1 MLIVGEL
8 INATRKAI
16 GEALAARDVGAIRK
30 VAQDQWEAGAHY
42 IDVNA
47 SESVVR
53 EAESL
58 KWLVKTVQES
68 VAAPCCIDSADP
80 KAIESALSVHQG
92 VAMINSISLEK
103 NRYDAILSLLAGT
116 GTRVVALCM
125 GDEGM
130 PHTCDERVAIVEKL
144 INGLVQNNVPIDHIY
159 VDPLVQPVSTDSSFG
174 VEFLKAVREITVRFK
189 GVHTICGL
197 SNISYGLPERQFL
210 NRTFAVM
217 AIAEGLDALIVN
229 PLDRRMMASLLAS
242 EALIGTDSYCRE
254 FIRGFR
260 AKKFENV

>member
-8 INATRKAI
+8 INATRKSI

-53 EAESL
+53 ESESL

-116 GTRVVALCM
+116 GSRVVALCM

-130 PHTCDERVAIVEKL
+130 PQTCEERVAIAEKL

-159 VDPLVQPVSTDSSFG
+159 VDPWYSRYPPTVASGWNSLRPSERSRSDLRECTPSAGCQTFLMGCRSASF
-174 VEFLKAVREITVRFK
+174 
-189 GVHTICGL
+189 
-197 SNISYGLPERQFL
+197 
-210 NRTFAVM
+210 
-217 AIAEGLDALIVN
+217 
-229 PLDRRMMASLLAS
+229 
-242 EALIGTDSYCRE
+242 
-254 FIRGFR
+254 
-260 AKKFENV
+260 